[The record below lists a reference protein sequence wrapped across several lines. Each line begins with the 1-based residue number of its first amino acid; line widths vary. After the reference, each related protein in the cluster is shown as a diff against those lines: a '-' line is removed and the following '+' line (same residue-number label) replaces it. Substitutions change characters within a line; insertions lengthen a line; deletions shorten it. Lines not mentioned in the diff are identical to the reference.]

1 MGPQEGFGWA
11 RLTCRFGTFRSNTR
25 NGQTVEALFLI
36 IIFSFRESKVH
47 NTVLDYCL
55 LTTEERG
62 IQKKKCFFVTFACVV
77 VKVSWLVS
85 HFSLSPV
92 PSQPRLA
99 FVC

>member
-1 MGPQEGFGWA
+1 M
-11 RLTCRFGTFRSNTR
+11 
-25 NGQTVEALFLI
+25 
-36 IIFSFRESKVH
+36 H

-55 LTTEERG
+55 LTTEEMG
-62 IQKKKCFFVTFACVV
+62 IQKKCFFVTFACVV

-85 HFSLSPV
+85 LSPV